1 MHASERLLRT
11 RPTFSET
18 VMVSVAVLK
27 LGCTELFFV
36 ELRVKINGAYDR
48 YVLLTQKL
56 LPWADIRE

>member
-1 MHASERLLRT
+1 
-11 RPTFSET
+11 
-18 VMVSVAVLK
+18 MVSVAVLK